1 MTKTTKAPSISLLLT
16 TDRNLTPVAPKSA
29 RKGFTLEELY
39 SLLNCRMVEVVR
51 LHRPVE
57 GFKEPILIIDEE
69 GTFDSRNEVNLYA
82 SHLAGTRIV
91 GNVILT
97 ESKNLK

>member
-1 MTKTTKAPSISLLLT
+1 MTKTNKAPSVSLLLR
-16 TDRNLTPVAPKSA
+16 TDRTLEPVAPKST
-29 RKGFTLEELY
+29 RRGFTLDELY
-39 SLLNCRMVEVVR
+39 NLLNCRMVEVVY
-51 LHRPVE
+51 LDRPVK
-57 GFKEPILIIDEE
+57 GFKEPILICDEE